1 MLVGPMTDRIG
12 RKPILIWNGLL
23 VFLSCACRTVVVFF
37 DLNLYLFV
45 IAVMV
50 NGFSET
56 FYTFSFT
63 NYALMPDVT
72 TENKQRSFLIAV
84 FDALLGLGI
93 TCSQIITG
101 YMIELTSFP
110 YPFLMITGV
119 LLVYVLFL
127 CITLKDPW
135 KRPEQRTK
143 LSIGLLI
150 PQIVSLFSKEQRKKS
165 SFN

>member
-1 MLVGPMTDRIG
+1 MDSRRHST
-12 RKPILIWNGLL
+12 LL
-23 VFLSCACRTVVVFF
+23 VLPTMLSCRT
-37 DLNLYLFV
+37 
-45 IAVMV
+45 
-50 NGFSET
+50 S
-56 FYTFSFT
+56 
-63 NYALMPDVT
+63 
-72 TENKQRSFLIAV
+72 QRSFLIAV

-101 YMIELTSFP
+101 YMIELTSFT

-119 LLVYVLFL
+119 LLVYVIFL